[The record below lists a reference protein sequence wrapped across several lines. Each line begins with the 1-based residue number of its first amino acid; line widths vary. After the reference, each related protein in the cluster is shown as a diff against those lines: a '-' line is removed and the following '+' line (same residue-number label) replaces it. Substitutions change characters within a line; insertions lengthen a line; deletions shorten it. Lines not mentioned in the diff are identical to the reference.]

1 MASDDDTSARPPGD
15 LDDFGQKLKKAR
27 ETEESRRLWK
37 SNVNRP
43 PQTALG
49 LAFRVSVELVSA
61 VAVGLAIG
69 WALDEWLGTR
79 PWVMI
84 VFIILGFAAGVM
96 NVYRMA
102 SGMGNTMGYREKEDA
117 SGAEASG
124 TPDEEGIDRRG

>member
-1 MASDDDTSARPPGD
+1 MTSDDETSKRSPSD
-15 LDDFGQKLKKAR
+15 LDDFGRKLKKAQ

-37 SNVNRP
+37 SDVNRP

-69 WALDEWLGTR
+69 WVLDEWLDTR
-79 PWVMI
+79 PWVMV

-102 SGMGNTMGYREKEDA
+102 SGMSNTMGYREKEDA
-117 SGAEASG
+117 SGNEAPAAPEKG
-124 TPDEEGIDRRG
+124 TDRRG

>member
-1 MASDDDTSARPPGD
+1 MASDDNTGQGPSGD
-15 LDDFGQKLKKAR
+15 LDSFGKRLKKAR

-37 SNVNRP
+37 KQLNRP

-79 PWVMI
+79 PWVMV
-84 VFIILGFAAGVM
+84 VFIVLGFTAGVM

-102 SGMGNTMGYREKEDA
+102 SGMGNTMGYREKDDA
-117 SGAEASG
+117 PGSEVSAA
-124 TPDEEGIDRRG
+124 PEEGKDRGG

>member
-1 MASDDDTSARPPGD
+1 MTSDDETSKRSPSD
-15 LDDFGQKLKKAR
+15 LDDFGRKLKKAQ

-69 WALDEWLGTR
+69 WALDEWLDTR
-79 PWVMI
+79 PWIMV

-117 SGAEASG
+117 SGPEAPAAPEKG
-124 TPDEEGIDRRG
+124 TDRRG

>member
-1 MASDDDTSARPPGD
+1 MASDDDTSKAPPSD
-15 LDDFGQKLKKAR
+15 LDAFGQKLQKAR

-37 SNVNRP
+37 SDVNRP

-69 WALDEWLGTR
+69 WVLDEWLDTR
-79 PWVMI
+79 PWVMV
-84 VFIILGFAAGVM
+84 VFIVLGFAAGVM

-102 SGMGNTMGYREKEDA
+102 SGMSTTMGYRQKDDA
-117 SGAEASG
+117 SGPEASQ
-124 TPDEEGIDRRG
+124 TPEKGKDRRG